1 MAKKQQPGNGKKRKR
16 IQSAA
21 NSQKTSNPD
30 SKGKSKT
37 LITSSDT
44 MGILK
49 EEIEA
54 KRLAKLASLGM
65 KTVVKE
71 AKEGKKVETVE
82 ELLPAIPPVHKQ
94 TGVRLTER
102 SIFNQSTVAIA
113 AGKKIV

>member
-16 IQSAA
+16 IQNAA
-21 NSQKTSNPD
+21 SPKQASST
-30 SKGKSKT
+30 GQQAKSKT

-44 MGILK
+44 MEVLK

-65 KTVVKE
+65 KTAVKN
-71 AKEGKKVETVE
+71 AKEEKKEKAIE
-82 ELLPAIPPVHKQ
+82 ELLPIIPPVHKQ
-94 TGVRLTER
+94 TSVRLTER